1 MMYKSSARKR
11 AYIALAGTTAGL
23 VGIIGFHTGKALP
36 ALVDQRTSSMVGRY
50 ANGHNRSRSEGTG
63 SGGGAPNTNGNS
75 PAQPPSAGTSSAAR
89 SATGATEQFGYGA
102 LAVKVAVSGNK
113 IIRVS
118 VPYIQVADSYSGN
131 IASQVIPML
140 RSQVLSLQSARING
154 VSGATYTSEAYAM
167 SLQSAL
173 DKLHV
178 K

>member
-1 MMYKSSARKR
+1 MRENGR
-11 AYIALAGTTAGL
+11 ILP
-23 VGIIGFHTGKALP
+23 LP
-36 ALVDQRTSSMVGRY
+36 AQLPAWSALSAFIPARRYRHWSISEHHPWSDGTRTGITGQGRKV
-50 ANGHNRSRSEGTG
+50 RVVEV
-63 SGGGAPNTNGNS
+63 GAPNTNGNS

>member
-1 MMYKSSARKR
+1 MTYKSNARKR
-11 AYIALAGTTAGL
+11 AYIAIASTTAGL
-23 VGIIGFHTGKALP
+23 IGIVGFHTSKAVP
-36 ALVDQRTSSMVGRY
+36 ALVDQRTSSLAGSG
-50 ANGHNRSRSEGTG
+50 ANGHSRSGSEGTG
-63 SGGGAPNTNGNS
+63 SGGGTPNTNGNS
-75 PAQPPSAGTSSAAR
+75 PAQPPSSNMPSVVR
-89 SATGATEQFGYGA
+89 STTGATEQFGYGA
-102 LAVKVAVSGNK
+102 LAVKVAVSGNR

-118 VPYIQVADSYSGN
+118 VPLIQVADSYSGN